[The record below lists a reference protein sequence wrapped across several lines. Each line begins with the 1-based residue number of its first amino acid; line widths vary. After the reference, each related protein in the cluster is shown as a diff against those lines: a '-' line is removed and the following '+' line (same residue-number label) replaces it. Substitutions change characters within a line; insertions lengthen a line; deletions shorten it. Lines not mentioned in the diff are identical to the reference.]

1 MKTSLLTA
9 AAVSVS
15 VLLLAACAKAP
26 APLAA
31 APAQSFQLYASV
43 IDLMSG
49 PIDKAADFLWDSVGT
64 ESSPKGPVDKLP
76 KNDKEWAAVREQAV
90 LLAEASNLLMME
102 GRVVAHPGQKLENPP
117 GEGDLTP
124 EQSLAAINAD
134 RATFVGFARALQA
147 TAASALK
154 ATEARDVD
162 ALLEAGG
169 QIDEACEACH
179 KKFWYPGAPTAP
191 GTEPAAK

>member
-1 MKTSLLTA
+1 MKTALWVATGLSF
-9 AAVSVS
+9 S
-15 VLLLAACAKAP
+15 VLLLSACNKAP
-26 APLAA
+26 PPVAA
-31 APAQSFQLYASV
+31 APAPSYQVYASI

-49 PIDKAADFLWDSVGT
+49 PVDKAADFLWDSVGT
-64 ESSPKGPVDKLP
+64 ESSAKGPIDKSP
-76 KNDKEWAAVREQAV
+76 KNDKEWAEVRAQA
-90 LLAEASNLLMME
+90 LMLAEASNLLMME
-102 GRVVAHPGQKLENPP
+102 GRVVAHPGQTLENAP

-134 RATFVGFARALQA
+134 RATFVAFARALQV

-154 ATEARDVD
+154 ATEERNVD

-179 KKFWYPGAPTAP
+179 KKFWYPNAPTAP
-191 GTEPAAK
+191 GT

>member
-1 MKTSLLTA
+1 MKTSMRTSAGL
-9 AAVSVS
+9 AVA
-15 VLLLAACAKAP
+15 VLVLAACAKAP
-26 APLAA
+26 APVAGT
-31 APAQSFQLYASV
+31 PAQSFEVYASV

-49 PIDKAADFLWDSVGT
+49 PVDKAADFLWDSVGT
-64 ESSPKGPVDKLP
+64 ESSPSGPVDKLP
-76 KNDKEWAAVREQAV
+76 KNDKEWAAVREQAL
-90 LLAEASNLLMME
+90 LLAETSNLLMME

-117 GEGDLTP
+117 GENDLTP
-124 EQSLAAINAD
+124 EQSLAAIKAD
-134 RATFVGFARALQA
+134 RATYLGFARALQA
-147 TAASALK
+147 TAVSALK

-191 GTEPAAK
+191 GT